1 MYLQN
6 AREAFHKHNNVHHR
20 LPRKEQGLISQLIL
34 VRDKDHVKIHK
45 CPSGAYILTKYPFIC
60 NLLLSVIQIHS
71 NCNFGTNCPK
81 SVSVKHGSG
90 GISPVAAY
98 RSEQP
103 GAVCQGCTAPPL
115 LRWLALD
122 WRHRLFYFPAARR
135 GYILQSRPLFQDW
148 KRAGA
153 KG

>member
-1 MYLQN
+1 M
-6 AREAFHKHNNVHHR
+6 
-20 LPRKEQGLISQLIL
+20 
-34 VRDKDHVKIHK
+34 RDKDHVKIHK

-103 GAVCQGCTAPPL
+103 GAVCQECISTAVY
-115 LRWLALD
+115 RRLALD
-122 WRHRLFYFPAARR
+122 WRPRLFYFPAARR
-135 GYILQSRPLFQDW
+135 GISSRAATFPINIRAPA
-148 KRAGA
+148 KRQLCG
-153 KG
+153 KRRGSGMSELCRLRESK